1 MILVDGV
8 MTLMIMIVVDYNDDD
23 DDEIRM
29 PHYAREC
36 QAANIALSSERSP
49 LLHPMLPLIYKQ
61 FSQTCKLL
69 RLAQ

>member
-49 LLHPMLPLIYKQ
+49 LSLYQSKIMLEDL
-61 FSQTCKLL
+61 T
-69 RLAQ
+69 